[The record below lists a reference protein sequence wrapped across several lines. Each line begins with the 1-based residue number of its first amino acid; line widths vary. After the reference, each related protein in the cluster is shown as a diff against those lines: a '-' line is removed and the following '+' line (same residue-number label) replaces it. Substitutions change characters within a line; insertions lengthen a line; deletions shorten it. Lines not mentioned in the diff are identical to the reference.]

1 MTFVLLDMASVSDSV
16 NGDDDGEQGDLVVN
30 KTEESES
37 IEQLRE
43 YLIEKLSHLDL
54 SNKGV
59 KRIKD
64 RSTAANG
71 GFSDI
76 YRGSYRRKEV
86 AIKVARQA
94 VPVDERTLNV

>member
-1 MTFVLLDMASVSDSV
+1 MNFILTEVSSTHEPMNVDE
-16 NGDDDGEQGDLVVN
+16 GEPSN
-30 KTEESES
+30 ESEESES
-37 IEQLRE
+37 IDQLRD
-43 YLIEKLSHLDL
+43 YLIEKLSHLNL
-54 SNKGV
+54 SEKGV
-59 KRIKD
+59 KKIGD
-64 RSTAANG
+64 LPIAANG

>member
-1 MTFVLLDMASVSDSV
+1 MASVSNSV
-16 NGDDDGEQGDLVVN
+16 NPDGEQVN
-30 KTEESES
+30 IAVDKTEESES
-37 IEQLRE
+37 IEQLRG
-43 YLIEKLSHLDL
+43 YLIKKLSHLDL

-59 KRIKD
+59 KRIGD
-64 RSTAANG
+64 LPIAANG

-94 VPVDERTLNV
+94 MTVDERALNV